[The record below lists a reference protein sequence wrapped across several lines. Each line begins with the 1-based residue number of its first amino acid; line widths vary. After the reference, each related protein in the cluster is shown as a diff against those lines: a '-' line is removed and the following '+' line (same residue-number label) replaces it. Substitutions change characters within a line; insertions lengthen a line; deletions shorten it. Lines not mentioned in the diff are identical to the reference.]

1 MSYIRELLD
10 LPMACFCARKPHVVE
25 STMSATSS
33 QKIGS
38 NFHSLH
44 RYEPVIMSV
53 TVYMKA
59 LFANPFILM
68 MTNKIEG
75 VRNGIHGFESLQ
87 MISVDLPL

>member
-53 TVYMKA
+53 TVYMK
-59 LFANPFILM
+59 
-68 MTNKIEG
+68 TNKIEG